1 VSLAPPTPGLEP
13 APQPL
18 SSSLAP
24 QTPELEITNQPPSSS
39 NVPATAA
46 NLSARLIATAGG
58 VGYSP
63 LAPGTCGTA
72 VAVPAA
78 ILTAA
83 LPLWAFALLTVA
95 VSVVGSWA
103 ATVADQHWRTHD
115 NGRIVIDEV
124 AGYFVTIAFIDRS
137 LTALL
142 LIGFVLFR
150 AFDIVKPPPVGWIDR
165 NVSGGKGVI
174 LDDIAAGVLAAVA
187 LLAIAQTGWPEDLQG
202 FLP

>member
-1 VSLAPPTPGLEP
+1 MSLAPHTPGLEP
-13 APQPL
+13 TPQPL
-18 SSSLAP
+18 SLSK
-24 QTPELEITNQPPSSS
+24 T
-39 NVPATAA
+39 PATAA
-46 NLSARLIATAGG
+46 NLSARLFATAGG

-72 VAVPAA
+72 IAVLAA
-78 ILTAA
+78 MLTAA
-83 LPLWAFALLTVA
+83 LPLWTFALITVV
-95 VSVVGSWA
+95 VSVVGSWS

-124 AGYFVTIAFIDRS
+124 AGYFVTVALVDRS
-137 LTALL
+137 STALL
-142 LIGFVLFR
+142 VIGFVLFR

-165 NVSGGKGVI
+165 NVGGGKGVI
-174 LDDIAAGVLAAVA
+174 LDDIAAGVLAAAA

>member
-1 VSLAPPTPGLEP
+1 MSKT
-13 APQPL
+13 
-18 SSSLAP
+18 
-24 QTPELEITNQPPSSS
+24 
-39 NVPATAA
+39 PATAA
-46 NLSARLIATAGG
+46 NLSARLFATAGG

-72 VAVPAA
+72 LAVPLA
-78 ILTAA
+78 ILTAP
-83 LPLWAFALLTVA
+83 LPLWAFLLITVA
-95 VSVVGSWA
+95 VSVVGSWS
-103 ATVADQHWRTHD
+103 ATVADQHWGTHD

-137 LTALL
+137 LIALL

-165 NVSGGKGVI
+165 NVGGGKGVI
-174 LDDIAAGVLAAVA
+174 LDDIAAGALAAVT
-187 LLAIAQTGWPEDLQG
+187 LLAIAQTSLPDRLQG